1 MLATTLERQNVK
13 LALKVFDESTM
24 AAISLLNILTHNNQ
38 THDFINIMVK
48 LWKIFN
54 INRPNKDL
62 RFKDDFSR
70 VLIHND
76 SRLGFITRIVYWID
90 AWKALPGKEGKLSPQ
105 TFTSLKHSCLALTF
119 LVNHLTSECGFKY
132 LLSYFFQTV
141 PIEHHFGLYRM
152 LSGANYHISLCQI
165 LESERRLKVSN
176 ILKLF
181 YQQPSFKQT
190 SLQNFIQSFSP
201 DDEDHSQNV
210 DLIPFL
216 SELPDLSTIV
226 LDTATLQ
233 SLAFI
238 AGYSVHQYLKRA
250 HNCEFCR
257 MLLTIDQD
265 IIFDTTTF
273 KLIEIMDRGG
283 LKWPS
288 EIALHLVVLVWKV
301 CISIERNQQIWK
313 LFVVGRCRNILVQ
326 LSKNIL
332 ESRDGDHWRDTCSK

>member
-1 MLATTLERQNVK
+1 
-13 LALKVFDESTM
+13 
-24 AAISLLNILTHNNQ
+24 
-38 THDFINIMVK
+38 
-48 LWKIFN
+48 
-54 INRPNKDL
+54 
-62 RFKDDFSR
+62 
-70 VLIHND
+70 
-76 SRLGFITRIVYWID
+76 
-90 AWKALPGKEGKLSPQ
+90 
-105 TFTSLKHSCLALTF
+105 
-119 LVNHLTSECGFKY
+119 
-132 LLSYFFQTV
+132 
-141 PIEHHFGLYRM
+141 M

-181 YQQPSFKQT
+181 SQQPSFKQT
-190 SLQNFIQSFSP
+190 SFQNLIQSFSP

-250 HNCEFCR
+250 NDCLFCR
-257 MLLTIDQD
+257 VLLTIDQD
-265 IIFDTTTF
+265 IIFDTTIF

-288 EIALHLVVLVWKV
+288 EIFNIKYYVLF
-301 CISIERNQQIWK
+301 ET
-313 LFVVGRCRNILVQ
+313 FTF
-326 LSKNIL
+326 
-332 ESRDGDHWRDTCSK
+332 EY